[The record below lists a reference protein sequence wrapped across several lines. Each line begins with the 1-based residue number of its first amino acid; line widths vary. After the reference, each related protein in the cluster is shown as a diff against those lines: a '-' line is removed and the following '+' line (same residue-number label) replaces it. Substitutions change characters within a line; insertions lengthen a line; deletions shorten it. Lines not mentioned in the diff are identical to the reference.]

1 MARAGRGRLGKTSRV
16 VVAARQRPF
25 SPQSPEPS
33 QSPLVSR
40 VFRYS
45 PNPSRR
51 CSHSIR
57 RALIHCS
64 ACLSARGSMAQVRAA
79 EKIWRGTDGSN
90 PSPSSGESIAN
101 PTFSI
106 RTNPVSGFAVDCRLA
121 VALEG
126 SRGRVQHWRRC
137 RALHLMASPGPARVV
152 EIAVVGAAI
161 RTAPGTDTPSP
172 VPTSSTRCNE

>member
-1 MARAGRGRLGKTSRV
+1 MEDQPHATALTKNEIIRSGLKQSWRGRLGKTSRV

-40 VFRYS
+40 VFRHS

-64 ACLSARGSMAQVRAA
+64 ALSERPR
-79 EKIWRGTDGSN
+79 IDGAGAGGRKN
-90 PSPSSGESIAN
+90 LAGYRWFESISLQQTVRLSPAA
-101 PTFSI
+101 TFERQEPGLS
-106 RTNPVSGFAVDCRLA
+106 PQVCQARLTT
-121 VALEG
+121 G
-126 SRGRVQHWRRC
+126 SAETQ
-137 RALHLMASPGPARVV
+137 RAFHPAAMSLPGH
-152 EIAVVGAAI
+152 I
-161 RTAPGTDTPSP
+161 P
-172 VPTSSTRCNE
+172 VPQCR